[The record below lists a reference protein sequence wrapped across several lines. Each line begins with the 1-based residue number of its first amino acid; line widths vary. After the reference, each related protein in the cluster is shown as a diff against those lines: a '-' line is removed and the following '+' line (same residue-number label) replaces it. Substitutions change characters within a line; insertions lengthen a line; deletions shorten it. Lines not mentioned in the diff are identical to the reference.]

1 LFKIKFNA
9 FIANPADLLIQP
21 HPIGP
26 NQPPTQAIG
35 QSSTLSKENQQQQ
48 KLVTPIVNGVQ
59 NNDISLVVMGFGQQ
73 NHPQPPQNNITNQ
86 QFVQQPN
93 SHQNLPVIQVN
104 NAYVGSQQSPIPQFQ
119 QQPQQQQPQ
128 QQQIF
133 NQYNTL
139 MNQIPIHQSFMMP
152 R

>member
-9 FIANPADLLIQP
+9 FIATPADLLLQP
-21 HPIGP
+21 HPIGS
-26 NQPPTQAIG
+26 NQPPTQVIG

-48 KLVTPIVNGVQ
+48 QKLVTPMINGVQ
-59 NNDISLVVMGFGQQ
+59 NNDISLVVTGFSQQ
-73 NHPQPPQNNITNQ
+73 NHPQPPQNNITNP
-86 QFVQQPN
+86 QFVQQQN
-93 SHQNLPVIQVN
+93 THQNLQVIQVN
-104 NAYVGSQQSPIPQFQ
+104 NAYVGQQSPITPIQSP
-119 QQPQQQQPQ
+119 PQQQQQ